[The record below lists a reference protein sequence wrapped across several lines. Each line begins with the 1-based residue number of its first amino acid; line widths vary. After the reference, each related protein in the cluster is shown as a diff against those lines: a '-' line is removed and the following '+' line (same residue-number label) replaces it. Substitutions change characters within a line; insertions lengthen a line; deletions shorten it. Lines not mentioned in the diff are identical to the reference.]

1 MKEKL
6 EGYIKEALRELG
18 IADADFAVEHPTDM
32 THGDWATNVAMVI
45 FAKAKKIVAD
55 SLDTPARKM
64 GFIWR
69 GDNPRGV
76 AEYIKDR
83 IENKKDPGILAIE
96 IAGSGFINF
105 KLAPGVFDNELAR
118 AISEGDKWGR
128 NETLKGKKVMVEY
141 TDPNPFKEF
150 HVGHL
155 MSNAV
160 GEGISRLVEASGADV
175 KRACYQGDVGLHV
188 ATAVWA
194 MAESRVKNNPDYP
207 EMPNAEASIAEKVQ
221 YLGRCYKYGNLK
233 GSVSGDYF
241 WMENDIE
248 HFGRVI
254 TTTNAAR
261 ESGGVDLINKKIYER
276 SDPQINELY
285 QWGREVSLK
294 YFETIY
300 KRLGTKFDYFFFES
314 ETGEIGKKIVEEN
327 KGKVFE
333 ESEGA
338 TVFHAEKF
346 NPKLHT
352 RVFINKDGLPTYEA
366 KELGLAKEKYKKF
379 PYDISVVITGNE
391 VNDYFQ
397 VLLEAMRQIF
407 PDLAAK
413 TEHLS
418 HGMLR
423 LPTGKMSSRTGDVIT
438 AESLLS
444 EVKARVM
451 EKIKNDVLSSDKKNE
466 IAEMVS
472 VAAVKYSILRQASG
486 KDIIFDFEQSLSF
499 EGDSGPYLQYTHA
512 RVTSVLEKS
521 DNAPID
527 PYVPHEVGGVLPRL
541 LARFPEVVKRSA
553 RERESHFVAT
563 YLIELAREFNSFY
576 GNTLILDGSSE
587 QPYKLALTKAVGQ
600 TLKNGLW
607 LLGIQAPKKM

>member
-1 MKEKL
+1 MIEEKIKKLIQESLQKFGVETLTVYL
-6 EGYIKEALRELG
+6 EHPDEISHGDFSSNVALVYSKQLSLKPRELAEK
-18 IADADFAVEHPTDM
+18 ILVELEKIKTSDFER
-32 THGDWATNVAMVI
+32 
-45 FAKAKKIVAD
+45 
-55 SLDTPARKM
+55 L
-64 GFIWR
+64 
-69 GDNPRGV
+69 
-76 AEYIKDR
+76 
-83 IENKKDPGILAIE
+83 E
-96 IAGSGFINF
+96 IAGPGFINF
-105 KLAPGVFDNELAR
+105 YLSREFFTEKVTEIFASGENFGKNN
-118 AISEGDKWGR
+118 S
-128 NETLKGKKVMVEY
+128 LKGKKVMVEY

-407 PDLAAK
+407 PELAAK
-413 TEHLS
+413 TEHYS

-438 AESLLS
+438 ATSLLD
-444 EVKARVM
+444 KAKELIMKNVEGVM
-451 EKIKNDVLSSDKKNE
+451 EDVAK
-466 IAEMVS
+466 AAG
-472 VAAVKYSILRQASG
+472 VAAVKYSVLRQASG
-486 KDIIFDFEQSLSF
+486 KDIIFDFDQSLSF
-499 EGDSGPYLQYTHA
+499 EGDSGPYLQYTYA
-512 RVTSVLEKS
+512 RTHSVLEKAGNTPVAL
-521 DNAPID
+521 DGEHNNYGA
-527 PYVPHEVGGVLPRL
+527 LPKL
-541 LARFPEVVKRSA
+541 LVRFPEVVLRAS
-553 RERESHFVAT
+553 REREPHYIAN
-563 YLIELAREFNSFY
+563 YLIEVAREFNSFY
-576 GNTLILDGSSE
+576 
-587 QPYKLALTKAVGQ
+587 
-600 TLKNGLW
+600 
-607 LLGIQAPKKM
+607 